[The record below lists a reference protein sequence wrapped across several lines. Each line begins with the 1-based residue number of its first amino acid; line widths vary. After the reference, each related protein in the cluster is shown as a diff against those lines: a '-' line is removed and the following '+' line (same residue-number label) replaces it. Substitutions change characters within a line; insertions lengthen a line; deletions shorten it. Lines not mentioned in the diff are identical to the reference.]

1 MTVNRKYEGYIVLS
15 GGAVVMMTGTLEECI
30 KRAEAE
36 KLENDVEKIV
46 LRRVDDE

>member
-1 MTVNRKYEGYIVLS
+1 MGNRKYEGYIVLTDGKVYQMS
-15 GGAVVMMTGTLEECI
+15 GTLDECI

>member
-1 MTVNRKYEGYIVLS
+1 MGNRKYEGYIVLTD
-15 GGAVVMMTGTLEECI
+15 GKVFEMRGTLDECI

-46 LRRVDDE
+46 FRRVDDE